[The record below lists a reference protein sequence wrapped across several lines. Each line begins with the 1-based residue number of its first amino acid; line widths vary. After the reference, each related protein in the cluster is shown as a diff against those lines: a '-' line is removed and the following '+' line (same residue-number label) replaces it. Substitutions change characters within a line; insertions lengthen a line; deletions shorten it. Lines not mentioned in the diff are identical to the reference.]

1 MRDEPARCVW
11 LPIGLFVSVVL
22 GIASS
27 ACSQSAPRREHVT
40 APVASVVAPRVVSPP
55 PEIEVKYREAA
66 DVFELVDNLSEWLP
80 DKCDHEY
87 RAAFIERFGP
97 LSRADLD
104 LFERYAAVRSR
115 YYERVHTRDKT
126 LLGAPPAHDPMAQAF
141 YRSSTLFDAF
151 HALGAFMNAAD
162 VAVVRATI
170 ESLAPRYAELLKE
183 SGAYPRMASTL
194 EQALV
199 ETGAARFR
207 ARIAHFYG
215 VTEPQTFT
223 VLYVWWPPVESVE
236 ANNREGVLLMK
247 YNPTR
252 HGGHPEK
259 EVDVVVHEM
268 GHDVSRRQ
276 NEARRRT
283 FSDLYRAGCLFPTEV
298 DNPRAFEEPL
308 TVAQQK
314 IFLRTALHDEF
325 AKTKWYNDPWISTV
339 AKKFFPDVSA
349 AYERGDVLDEAL
361 VRRLAASCSE
371 VAASWPHE

>member
-1 MRDEPARCVW
+1 VPER
-11 LPIGLFVSVVL
+11 
-22 GIASS
+22 
-27 ACSQSAPRREHVT
+27 VT
-40 APVASVVAPRVVSPP
+40 APAQSVVAPSVVSPS

-87 RAAFIERFGP
+87 RAAWIERFGP

-104 LFERYAAVRSR
+104 LFERYAAVRGR

-126 LLGAPPAHDPMAQAF
+126 LLGAPPAHDPVAQAF
-141 YRSSTLFDAF
+141 YRSNTILEAF
-151 HALGAFMNAAD
+151 HVLAGFMDATD
-162 VAVVRATI
+162 VATIRTTI
-170 ESLAPRYAELLKE
+170 ESLAPRYAELTKE
-183 SGAYPRMASTL
+183 SAAYPAMASTL
-194 EQALV
+194 EHSLT

-207 ARIAHFYG
+207 ARMAHFYG
-215 VTEPQTFT
+215 VTDPRTFT

-276 NEARRRT
+276 SEAQRRA
-283 FSDLYRAGCLFPTEV
+283 FSDLYRAGCPFPTEV
-298 DNPRAFEEPL
+298 DNPRALEEPL

-314 IFLRTALHDEF
+314 IFLRAVLPAEF

-339 AKKFFPDVSA
+339 AKRFFPDVSA

-361 VRRLAASCSE
+361 VRRLAASCAE